1 MGDQS
6 TAFSGAG
13 QGGGSGSIRTASGRA
28 ARLAGLA
35 ASASLWLQYPSPPH
49 GGALGCHTRSP
60 LLGRPASWVGGWLQS
75 SSSESARSGSSMNK
89 GKGKCLPQGG
99 A

>member
-1 MGDQS
+1 MGDPS

-13 QGGGSGSIRTASGRA
+13 QGGGSGCVGTASGRA

-35 ASASLWLQYPSPPH
+35 AAASLWLQSLPAPH

-60 LLGRPASWVGGWLQS
+60 LLGRPGSWVGGWLQS
-75 SSSESARSGSSMNK
+75 SSSESAQSGSSMNK